1 MENLL
6 GALIIPS
13 VSILEKNKFYIRFI
27 DIFMEKISCKKYKI
41 FIILEK
47 NVEIADYTPCGS
59 GKNIRIVVEN
69 N

>member
-1 MENLL
+1 M
-6 GALIIPS
+6 
-13 VSILEKNKFYIRFI
+13 
-27 DIFMEKISCKKYKI
+27 KKYKI